1 MNITLT
7 SDQLHQIIKEEI
19 KRQIIEE
26 QLIEEGVRDFLRRNR
41 FPAAVLGIAMAVL
54 GPLYK
59 VDSDRKEQTKIQ
71 NIENALENTIEGN
84 TKAETQK
91 EFAKYLNNDAAFRWG
106 KGGEKMM
113 LLPCK
118 EAAVMPLSYTIASM
132 AFYDKMNGDAP
143 RYGVPDKLTK
153 LSDEPTASPE
163 QATVNMES
171 FFQEFGE
178 DFEGGF
184 YTQNFLDIVTK
195 LPTSFNPETG
205 LYYSVVMVDPGYIVE
220 SGGMA
225 DYVLPENQK
234 TIKEYYDWVYFSE
247 YLSIEDIQVITSSI
261 GPDNPQEIAKVQ
273 QLFMDANPSLVKLQQ
288 QAKSFDQNS
297 STED

>member
-19 KRQIIEE
+19 KKQLIEE
-26 QLIEEGVRDFLRRNR
+26 QLIEEGVRDFLRRNK
-41 FPAAVLGIAMAVL
+41 FSTAVLGIAMAIL

-59 VDSDRKEQTKIQ
+59 VDADRKEQKRIE
-71 NIENALENTIEGN
+71 NIETALENTIEGN

-91 EFAKYLNNDAAFRWG
+91 DFAKYLNNDAAFRWG

-113 LLPCK
+113 LLPSK

-132 AFYDKMNGDAP
+132 AYYDKMNGNPP
-143 RYGVPDKLTK
+143 RYGVPDKLIK
-153 LSDEPTASPE
+153 LADEPTASPE
-163 QATVNMES
+163 QATANMES
-171 FFQEFGE
+171 FFDEFGD

-195 LPTSFNPETG
+195 LPTEIDLEKG
-205 LYYSVVMVDPGYIVE
+205 QLYTVVMVDPGYIVE

-234 TIKEYYDWVYFSE
+234 TIKEYYDWVYFDQ
-247 YLSIEDIQVITSSI
+247 YLSIEDIEVITSDI
-261 GPDNPQEIAKVQ
+261 GSDNTQEINKVQ
-273 QLFMDANPSLVKLQQ
+273 QLFMDANPDLVRLQQ
-288 QAKSFDQNS
+288 QATSFDQKS